1 MRETVCL
8 SFHCDC
14 ERNADLQRLFRFLQV
29 EEDYEE
35 YAEDYDEYADED
47 YEDYEDAVEQVDE
60 LEDEKDEIEGEVEE
74 TESEIDQTEESTP
87 NYGSNGSSSS
97 QSTSSTQEDEETEIY
112 EEVAEEEE
120 EAYEEEVE
128 SEYETW
134 YWDEYPDSYDDDL
147 YEDEY
152 WSYDWDSVWGEY
164 ACEDLFDSEVGSKTY
179 DPNTPAGG
187 DDEWPFIYIYG
198 SCKTCEA
205 YVLDYFA
212 EEAFEELEEYKTQ
225 SIIYMAGA
233 IAGFLAAIVG
243 YIKYRVMPT
252 AENEIELLGSDGGV
266 LA

>member
-1 MRETVCL
+1 M
-8 SFHCDC
+8 
-14 ERNADLQRLFRFLQV
+14 
-29 EEDYEE
+29 
-35 YAEDYDEYADED
+35 
-47 YEDYEDAVEQVDE
+47 EDYEDAVEQVDE

-74 TESEIDQTEESTP
+74 TESEIEETQESTP
-87 NYGSNGSSSS
+87 SYGSNGSSGSSSS
-97 QSTSSTQEDEETEIY
+97 QSSSSNGEDEETEIY
-112 EEVAEEEE
+112 EEIAEEEE
-120 EAYEEEVE
+120 EAYEEEA
-128 SEYETW
+128 YEDDDW

-164 ACEDLFDSEVGSKTY
+164 ACEDLFDSEVGSRTY

-225 SIIYMAGA
+225 AIIYMAGA

-252 AENEIELLGSDGGV
+252 AENEIELLGGDGGV